1 MSQLRSTA
9 ESVAFRAAMRRCV
22 SAVTVLTTAH
32 GDRAW
37 GMTVSAFTPV
47 CVEPPTVL
55 VCVHRGTRTASA
67 LRAGTRFGANLLS
80 QDQLFLARRC
90 ARAGVPKYVDDYL
103 VAPAELPAGTA
114 VPVLRDSLATFDCAV
129 TDARTVGSHLV
140 VLAEVHAVLAPPA
153 RTPLLYGDG
162 RYRHATDIDE
172 TPVLTGA
179 LAWA

>member
-1 MSQLRSTA
+1 MSQLCSTA
-9 ESVAFRAAMRRCV
+9 DPVAFRAAMRRCV
-22 SAVTVLTTAH
+22 SGVTVLTTAH

-67 LRAGTRFGANLLS
+67 LQAGTRFGANLLS

-90 ARAGVPKYVDDYL
+90 ARAGAPKYVDDYVL
-103 VAPAELPAGTA
+103 APAELPADLA
-114 VPVLRDSLATFDCAV
+114 APVLRDSLAAFDCAV
-129 TDARTVGSHLV
+129 TDVRTVGTHCV
-140 VLAEVHAVLAPPA
+140 VLAEVRVVLAPPP
-153 RTPLLYGDG
+153 RLPLLYGDG
-162 RYRHATDIDE
+162 HYRRALDIDE